1 MSDSTPTSN
10 VETPEPAPSVGAG
23 SPRTGLLIAAGAI
36 IFVLLILLAISL
48 TRTSDAS
55 TPTET
60 SAPTESATATETPTP
75 TPTPTE
81 EPTASPTPT
90 ESATAAPPVPTPTE
104 SATAAPLPIFVPA
117 FISFV
122 APRVTTCLAESA
134 DAEQHVPLIA
144 VSWNTTDAQEAWFA
158 AGAGDAA
165 DEHSMEIPIQGDEG
179 DFSEPQYF
187 PCDLL
192 SSKYTITLVSADG
205 SHVSKTWT
213 VLNTGDKFAPEA
225 K

>member
-1 MSDSTPTSN
+1 MSDSTPTSP
-10 VETPEPAPSVGAG
+10 ESTTPVATGAR
-23 SPRTGLLIAAGAI
+23 PHVLLIVAGAI
-36 IFVLLILLAISL
+36 IFVLLILIAVLV
-48 TRTSDAS
+48 TRGSDATTTVD
-55 TPTET
+55 TPG
-60 SAPTESATATETPTP
+60 PTESATATETPTP

-90 ESATAAPPVPTPTE
+90 ESATAAPPVPTPTV
-104 SATAAPLPIFVPA
+104 SATAGPLPIFEPT

-122 APRVTTCLAESA
+122 APRVTTCVAGSA
-134 DAEQHVPLIA
+134 DAEEYVPLVA

-158 AGAGDAA
+158 TGAGDAA
-165 DEHSMEIPIQGDEG
+165 DEHLMEIPVQGDEG
-179 DFSEPQYF
+179 DFAEPQYF
-187 PCDLL
+187 PCDTL

-213 VLNTGDKFAPEA
+213 VLNQGDKFVPEA